1 MNEAQLAR
9 FERAVER
16 FVQAAEAMQRE
27 PADKVRTAV
36 ETDRAEEWKR
46 DLKAI
51 REGVEDLVAA
61 AEDDE

>member
-27 PADKVRTAV
+27 PADKVRNAV